1 MDTQHVEFAGEDTT
15 MTDDDTTPTPTPAA
29 RAIPFVRPEF
39 PIVIKT
45 ITRGE
50 GNAILRHVI
59 NNDTARLS
67 RLLEDLAARDR
78 TIPGKILVQAQDA
91 FGRNAI
97 HVALRRTRRPWVRT
111 LPSLPRTLA
120 IPTQTPIVRTLAPV
134 YALSRSTPIP
144 SRMLAPFPHPPP
156 SPNRDTPSNT
166 TPTEMLIFLLHN
178 SILPAVYPRLKRT
191 LLNQVTLPA
200 HGGDNPPLYACRLAK
215 SIEVVRKLMAAGGAL
230 LGGVRNELGLDGL
243 QCVVGPTVYGVMDVR
258 ESGDPGAGARLVRA
272 LVEGGMFRV
281 GRGVV
286 YGQWAGDREV

>member
-1 MDTQHVEFAGEDTT
+1 MGTHAPLPPPHARDSHTNPHR
-15 MTDDDTTPTPTPAA
+15 PHA
-29 RAIPFVRPEF
+29 RA
-39 PIVIKT
+39 
-45 ITRGE
+45 
-50 GNAILRHVI
+50 
-59 NNDTARLS
+59 RL
-67 RLLEDLAARDR
+67 
-78 TIPGKILVQAQDA
+78 
-91 FGRNAI
+91 
-97 HVALRRTRRPWVRT
+97 
-111 LPSLPRTLA
+111 RTLA
-120 IPTQTPIVRTLAPV
+120 VYPHPLPHARAVPAP
-134 YALSRSTPIP
+134 
-144 SRMLAPFPHPPP
+144 PPP

-200 HGGDNPPLYACRLAK
+200 HGGDNPPLHACRLAK